1 MASPIYNFHFPL
13 ALLAMAATAFIHPAL
28 SDGSTQQ
35 LIDKI
40 CRSVEEYAFCSNT
53 FNQNIKGS
61 SANIT
66 ALTQI
71 TVEQALNNATNTH
84 SFIVGLLCNTT
95 DPAEK
100 NALTTCENAYRL
112 VTSNFNEAT
121 MHFFEGDYGSMLDSE
136 RRSPRAQE
144 SCITIF
150 STPPTPPNPVAD
162 RNRQMR
168 ILIAMAVVT
177 GMELTSKLS

>member
-1 MASPIYNFHFPL
+1 MDTLQVY
-13 ALLAMAATAFIHPAL
+13 
-28 SDGSTQQ
+28 G
-35 LIDKI
+35 
-40 CRSVEEYAFCSNT
+40 RSVANPSPVSPCPHNHMSCRMVRPHHYEIDDDPLHKQGNT

-61 SANIT
+61 SVNIT

-71 TVEQALNNATNTH
+71 TIEQALNNSTNTH
-84 SFIVGLLCNTT
+84 SFIFGLLSNTT

-177 GMELTSKLS
+177 GMELTTKLS

>member
-1 MASPIYNFHFPL
+1 MASPIYNFHFLL
-13 ALLAMAATAFIHPAL
+13 ALLAMASSAFIHPAL

-40 CRSVEEYAFCSNT
+40 CQSVEEYAFCSKT
-53 FNQNIKGS
+53 FNQ
-61 SANIT
+61 
-66 ALTQI
+66 LHQ
-71 TVEQALNNATNTH
+71 
-84 SFIVGLLCNTT
+84 GL
-95 DPAEK
+95 
-100 NALTTCENAYRL
+100 Y
-112 VTSNFNEAT
+112 
-121 MHFFEGDYGSMLDSE
+121 MLDSE

-144 SCITIF
+144 NCITIF

-168 ILIAMAVVT
+168 ILIAMTIVT

>member
-1 MASPIYNFHFPL
+1 
-13 ALLAMAATAFIHPAL
+13 MAASAFIHPAL
-28 SDGSTQQ
+28 SDESTQQ

-53 FNQNIKGS
+53 YNQNITGS

-71 TVEQALNNATNTH
+71 TIEQALTNSTNTH
-84 SFIVGLLCNTT
+84 SFIFGLLSNTT
-95 DPAEK
+95 DPVKK

-144 SCITIF
+144 SCIAIF

-177 GMELTSKLS
+177 GMELTTKLS